1 MRSESR
7 QLARAAAF
15 AFMVF
20 GIGVGGYAI
29 LADARYSLLDSVY
42 MTVITLTTVGF
53 GEVIDLADNPAGRLF
68 TIFLILGGVGSI
80 LYLLSGLAAVLT
92 DGNIQRLTWMRAMKS
107 KAQSLN
113 QHIIVCGGGTIGS
126 RVIEELHATRRDF
139 VLIESDEDRVREL
152 HEREDDNFPAI
163 IGDATEDERLR
174 EAGIDNARGVISCLP
189 ADNDNLIVVVSARMF
204 CPEVRIVTRCTNIER
219 ADKLRRAGA
228 DSVVS
233 PTTIGGMRLS
243 SEMVR
248 PFVVSF
254 LDHMLHDKEEPL
266 RVEDWTI
273 TETSPLARKTVGD
286 VRAMKLDQF
295 LVIALSDD
303 NDTWLFNPDDNAEL
317 EPGLRLIFMSSP
329 DDGRRFRELAGAGT
343 APDAYQSME

>member
-1 MRSESR
+1 MRIREEAR
-7 QLARAAAF
+7 QLLRAALLALVVF
-15 AFMVF
+15 AVGM
-20 GIGVGGYAI
+20 IGYGV
-29 LADARYSLLDSVY
+29 LAGDRYGFIDIAY

-53 GEVIDLADNPAGRLF
+53 GEVIDLSASPAGRLF

-80 LYLLSGLAAVLT
+80 LYLLSSLAAFLS
-92 DGNIQRLTWMRAMKS
+92 DGNIQRLTWVRAMKR
-107 KAQSLN
+107 KAESLN
-113 QHIIVCGGGTIGS
+113 EHVIVCGGGTVGM
-126 RVIEELHATRRDF
+126 RVIDELHATGRAF
-139 VLIESDEDRVREL
+139 VLIELNEATVREL
-152 HEREDDNFPAI
+152 HERVGENFPAI

-174 EAGIDNARGVISCLP
+174 EAGIDQAAGVISALGQ
-189 ADNDNLIVVVSARMF
+189 DNENLIVVVSARMLR
-204 CPEVRIVTRCTNIER
+204 PDIRIVTRCTNIDR

-248 PFVVSF
+248 PSVVSF

-273 TETSPLARKTVGD
+273 TERSPLAHKTVGD
-286 VRAMKLDQF
+286 VRALKLDQF

-303 NDTWLFNPDDNAEL
+303 QDNWQFNPGDAAEL

-329 DDGRRFRELAGAGT
+329 EDYRRFSERAGGT
-343 APDAYQSME
+343 S